1 MAKDLMYR
9 AIFSTTDGRYLGLNF
24 FAENR
29 PLALDHA
36 GTMARDSAVTRAYG
50 PLVVRRV
57 SRGTHDSADDAGE
70 FYPVIWI
77 GELRNFYR
85 GGKA

>member
-1 MAKDLMYR
+1 MAKDLTYR
-9 AIFSTTDGRYLGLNF
+9 VIYSKADGTYLGLNF

-29 PLALDHA
+29 ALALDHA
-36 GTMARDSAVTRAYG
+36 SHMARDSAVVRAYG

-57 SRGTHDSADDAGE
+57 TRNTHDTDAGD
-70 FYPVIWI
+70 FYPAIWI

-85 GGKA
+85 SDGKS